1 MHILVMD
8 NGGAM
13 NSSALNYRAMVLKEL
28 TKVPEEFIPFIFE
41 QIKAYNDGLKR
52 KKTKRESPTRR
63 LMDLAGALENPEHL
77 NAKQYKSRSIALR
90 QIDPHMLS

>member
-1 MHILVMD
+1 MLILIIE

-13 NSSALNYRAMVLKEL
+13 NNSAVNYRAMVLKEL

-52 KKTKRESPTRR
+52 KKINRQSPTKR
-63 LMDLAGALENPEHL
+63 LLDLAGALENPERL
-77 NAKQYKSRSIALR
+77 NAKQYKKKTLLKRI
-90 QIDPHMLS
+90 